1 MKTFT
6 KLFLTGFGAMLAQQA
21 SAQILLDNFENT
33 RLLQYPAKSGVLTES
48 VANPASNTV
57 NSSPTCASY
66 ARDAATQYD
75 YLVVK
80 PKSPN
85 NAFINSADY
94 KSGTKHVTIK
104 LYSPAAGLPVQ
115 FVLQNATKVA
125 TGYPNGNFG
134 VFTATTTV
142 ANAWETLTFNFV
154 NDPGTFDATVTA
166 TDVDQFTILVNPG
179 QTVGGMY
186 YLDDVMGPDPTT
198 VGTPPPVTPPV
209 ASVVLDNFDGTR
221 HLSYPG
227 MSGVLSTA
235 ANPASGTANPSANVG
250 QYVRA
255 NGNQYD
261 YMSIIP
267 TDAPQTFGN
276 VADFAAGTQR
286 VTMKFYS
293 PAAGIPLEL
302 VMQNKTK
309 AGTGYPNG
317 NFGVFKATT
326 TVANAWETLTFN
338 FTNAAGTVDPTVTSM
353 DIDQFTLLINPGTAA
368 DGRTYYFDD
377 LMGPDYT
384 RATTPPPAAVASV
397 LLDNY
402 QNARYLT
409 YPNNSGTLTQNAAN
423 PASSAGNNSPTV
435 AQYVRANGNQ
445 YDYMAIEPTAAP
457 KQFGNVADFAAGT
470 QRVTMK
476 FYAPAAGIPLE
487 LVMQNKAKSGTGYP
501 NGNYGVLKATT
512 TVANAWE
519 TLTFNF
525 TNAAGTVDPTVT
537 SMDIDQFTL
546 LINPGTAAD
555 GRTYYFDDIT
565 GPATVGYVP
574 TAVRAITSVD
584 AAFAPAYPNPAHDVA
599 HLPVSLEKASTVS
612 LTVYDAMGR
621 RVQTVFDAQQ
631 RPAGKFTAD
640 VNTAALAPG
649 LYTCRLV
656 VNGVVLT
663 RPLSVQ

>member
-1 MKTFT
+1 MNTFT
-6 KLFLTGFGAMLAQQA
+6 KLFLAGLGLAFAQQA

-33 RLLQYPAKSGVLTES
+33 RLLQYPAKSGVLTEN
-48 VANPASNTV
+48 APNPGSNAV

-66 ARDAATQYD
+66 ARNAAELYD

-80 PKSPN
+80 PNGSN
-85 NAFINSADY
+85 NAFVNSADY
-94 KSGTKHVTIK
+94 KTGTKRVTLK
-104 LYSPAAGLPVQ
+104 VYSPAAGIPVQ
-115 FVLQNATKVA
+115 FVLQNAAKVP

-142 ANAWETLTFNFV
+142 ANAWETLTFAFNG
-154 NDPGTFDATVTA
+154 DPSTYDATVSA
-166 TDVDQFTILVNPG
+166 TDVNQFTILVNPG

-186 YLDDVMGPDPTT
+186 YFDDVMGPDPTT
-198 VGTPPPVTPPV
+198 VGTPPPVTAPV
-209 ASVVLDNFDGTR
+209 PSVLLDNFDGTR
-221 HLSYPG
+221 HLSYTG
-227 MSGVLSTA
+227 MSGAMSTA
-235 ANPASGTANPSANVG
+235 ANPAAGTANPSANVG

-255 NGNQYD
+255 NGQQYD

-267 TDAPQTFGN
+267 TAAPQTFGN
-276 VADFAAGTQR
+276 VADFASGTQR

-302 VMQNKTK
+302 VMQNKVK

-326 TVANAWETLTFN
+326 SVANAWETLTFTYTNAGGTVDPTVASIDIDQFTMLINPGVGTDGRTYYFDDFMGPDYTRGTTPPAPAVASVLLDNYQNARYLTYTGMSGALTQNAANPASSAGNNSPTVGQYVRGNGQQYDYMSLEPTAAPKQFGNVADFASGTQRVTMKFYSPAAGIPLELVMQNKVKAGTGYPNGNFGVFKATTSVANAWETLTFN

-353 DIDQFTLLINPGTAA
+353 DVDQFTMLINPG
-368 DGRTYYFDD
+368 
-377 LMGPDYT
+377 
-384 RATTPPPAAVASV
+384 V
-397 LLDNY
+397 
-402 QNARYLT
+402 
-409 YPNNSGTLTQNAAN
+409 GT
-423 PASSAGNNSPTV
+423 
-435 AQYVRANGNQ
+435 
-445 YDYMAIEPTAAP
+445 
-457 KQFGNVADFAAGT
+457 
-470 QRVTMK
+470 
-476 FYAPAAGIPLE
+476 
-487 LVMQNKAKSGTGYP
+487 
-501 NGNYGVLKATT
+501 
-512 TVANAWE
+512 
-519 TLTFNF
+519 
-525 TNAAGTVDPTVT
+525 
-537 SMDIDQFTL
+537 
-546 LINPGTAAD
+546 D

-584 AAFAPAYPNPAHDVA
+584 AAFAPVYPNPARDVA
-599 HLPVSLEKASTVS
+599 HLPVSLAKASTVS
-612 LTVYDAMGR
+612 LAVYDAMGR
-621 RVQTVFDAQQ
+621 RVQDVLSAQQ

>member
-1 MKTFT
+1 MNTFT
-6 KLFLTGFGAMLAQQA
+6 KLFLTGLGIAFAQQA

-33 RLLQYPAKSGVLTES
+33 RLLQYPAKSGVLTEN
-48 VANPASNTV
+48 APNPGSNAV

-66 ARDAATQYD
+66 VRNVAELYD

-80 PKSPN
+80 PNGTN

-94 KSGTKHVTIK
+94 KTGTKRITLK
-104 LYSPAAGLPVQ
+104 LYSPAVGLPVQ
-115 FVLQNATKVA
+115 FVLQNAAKVPS
-125 TGYPNGNFG
+125 GYPNGNFG

-142 ANAWETLTFNFV
+142 ANAWETLTFSFNG
-154 NDPGTFDATVTA
+154 DPSTFDATVAA
-166 TDVDQFTILVNPG
+166 TDVNQFTILVNPG
-179 QTVGGMY
+179 QLAAGTY
-186 YLDDVMGPDPTT
+186 YFDDVMGPDPTT

-221 HLSYPG
+221 HLSYTG
-227 MSGVLSTA
+227 MSGAMSTA
-235 ANPASGTANPSANVG
+235 ANPAAGTANPSANVG

-255 NGNQYD
+255 NGQQYD

-267 TDAPQTFGN
+267 TAAPQTFGN

-293 PAAGIPLEL
+293 PAAGVPLEF
-302 VMQNKTK
+302 VMQNKAK

-326 TVANAWETLTFN
+326 TVANAWEVLTFTY
-338 FTNAAGTVDPTVTSM
+338 TNAGGTVDPTVTSV
-353 DIDQFTLLINPGTAA
+353 DVDQFTMLINPGVGT

-384 RATTPPPAAVASV
+384 RGTTPPPAGVTSV

-402 QNARYLT
+402 QNARYLS
-409 YPNNSGTLTQNAAN
+409 YLNMSGALTQNAAN

-435 AQYVRANGNQ
+435 GQYVRANGQQ
-445 YDYMAIEPTAAP
+445 YDYLSMEPTAAP
-457 KQFGNVADFAAGT
+457 KQFGNASDFAAGT

-476 FYAPAAGIPLE
+476 FYSPAAGVPLE
-487 LVMQNKAKSGTGYP
+487 LVMQNKAKAGTGYP
-501 NGNYGVLKATT
+501 NGNFGVFKATT
-512 TVANAWE
+512 SVANAWE

-525 TNAAGTVDPTVT
+525 TNAAGTVDATVLPT
-537 SMDIDQFTL
+537 DIDQFTM
-546 LINPGTAAD
+546 LINPGVGTD

-574 TAVRAITSVD
+574 TATRAITSVD
-584 AAFAPAYPNPAHDVA
+584 AAFAPVYPNPTRDVA

-612 LTVYDAMGR
+612 LAVYDAMGR
-621 RVQTVFDAQQ
+621 RVQDVLGSQL
-631 RPAGKFTAD
+631 RPAGQFTAD
-640 VNTAALAPG
+640 VNTATLAPG